1 MSDELSRSSKGV
13 KTPGPNRWPRVVI
26 GFLLSCSV
34 AAVCAVLFARYVES
48 RPVNLR
54 DHTAALVDIVS
65 QVLVRNRVPVDR
77 IHRDEPQPR
86 SDHAASWSACAFE
99 VELPAGITGEG
110 LIAPI
115 TEAMSAYSVTVVEAS
130 NTGLEHALDLS
141 LADHPFLTIRL
152 KEKARTDLTAASK
165 QIAED
170 LRAILQTQGV
180 PPEEIQGTPPE
191 PREDDHAV
199 WTFTRIEAPL
209 PASCTVES
217 IEPLIQGAL
226 TEENVRVA
234 TRIGTHGATTLAV
247 TCADVLC
254 AELILN
260 REALDAA
267 PGEDELAGLA
277 LPALHGL
284 NGNEPALPDLEHLP
298 LDSAGLDDLELGRKL
313 TGIRFPMDTAPKV
326 AIIVDDG
333 GYDGNI
339 ASKLLAL
346 NSGLTLAI
354 LPNTPLAADTAR
366 RASELG
372 FCVMLHMPMEI
383 ANMPGQITTRMT
395 REQILERTNH
405 ALAQLP
411 EAVGVNNHMGSVFTA
426 DAAAMTTFLECIKD
440 KPLFFIDSR
449 TTSRSKA
456 YETAKKI
463 GIPTACRDVFLDHRN
478 DPNYI
483 IAQFNH
489 LMAVAKEQGRAI
501 GICHF
506 RPNTVQV
513 LAQMLPQLERNG
525 IKLVHA
531 SELAPGFASGVSGL
545 ETSGRQASTPTPQS
559 Q

>member
-1 MSDELSRSSKGV
+1 MSDELLRSSTGV
-13 KTPGPNRWPRVVI
+13 KNPAPNPWLRVVI
-26 GFLLSCSV
+26 GLLLFCSV
-34 AAVCAVLFARYVES
+34 VAVCAVLFTRYVET

-54 DHTAALVDIVS
+54 DHTAALADIVS
-65 QVLVRNRVPVDR
+65 QVLVRNRVSVDH
-77 IHRDEPQPR
+77 IHRDEPQLR
-86 SDHAASWSACAFE
+86 SDNTASWSVSAFE
-99 VELPAGITGEG
+99 VDLPVGLTGEA
-110 LIAPI
+110 LVVPLR
-115 TEAMSAYSVTVVEAS
+115 EAMSAYDVTVVEAS
-130 NTGLEHALDLS
+130 NTGIEHAWDLS
-141 LADHPFLTIRL
+141 LADHQFLTIRL
-152 KEKARTDLTAASK
+152 KEKPRTDLTAASK

-170 LRAILQTQGV
+170 LRVILQTQGI
-180 PPEEIQGTPPE
+180 PPEEIRETPPE

-199 WTFTRIEAPL
+199 WTFTRMEVPL
-209 PASCTVES
+209 PASCPLES
-217 IEPLIQGAL
+217 LDPLIRGAL
-226 TEENVRVA
+226 TQENVRVA

-254 AELILN
+254 AEVVLN
-260 REALDAA
+260 RETPETA
-267 PGEDELAGLA
+267 PVEDELADIA

-284 NGNEPALPDLEHLP
+284 NGNEPALPDLDHLP
-298 LDSAGLDDLELGRKL
+298 LDSAGLNDLELGRKL
-313 TGIRFPMDTAPKV
+313 TGIRFPMDTTPKV

-339 ASKLLAL
+339 AAKLLAL
-346 NSGLTLAI
+346 NPGLTVAI
-354 LPNTPLAADTAR
+354 LPNTPLAEDTAR

-395 REQILERTNH
+395 REQILERTNR

-426 DAAAMTTFLECIKD
+426 DATAMTSFLECIKD

-456 YETAKKI
+456 YEVAKKL
-463 GIPTACRDVFLDHRN
+463 GVPTASRDVFLDHRN
-478 DPNYI
+478 DPDYI

-506 RPNTVQV
+506 RPKTVQV
-513 LAQMLPQLERNG
+513 LAEMLPQLERNG

-531 SELAPGFASGVSGL
+531 SELVPGFAARVAGL
-545 ETSGRQASTPTPQS
+545 DTSNQQPRTPTPQH